1 MRKRLP
7 PPVYPAVL
15 AAQLTAFWQGMATL
29 EQKYKLYFTSTPS
42 RRGPWQA
49 PQPSTLTENLVLQ
62 CTKGPVRL
70 SLHPL
75 LPEEIAQETRAL
87 FEQLFAGA

>member
-1 MRKRLP
+1 MRKRLSLSP
-7 PPVYPAVL
+7 YPAAL
-15 AAQLTAFWQGMATL
+15 ASQLTAFWHGIAML
-29 EQKYKLYFTSTPS
+29 EQKYHAYFTSTPS
-42 RRGPWQA
+42 RRSSWQA